1 MISLK
6 VKILKKIFVSNE
18 SGFSV
23 FKTTINKHPESPQ
36 IIVGDLFDV
45 NEGDF
50 LEIEGEYSFHPKFG
64 KQIKVK
70 SFKFILP
77 QDKDGIIKY
86 LASGRIKGIGEKTAT
101 KIVNKF
107 GLLTFDVL
115 EKDPEKL
122 KKIKGIRKGVIE
134 EIKKNRE
141 ENRTIRELTVKLSP
155 YGIGA
160 QTIFKI
166 FKKFEENSIE
176 ILKHNP
182 YVLIE
187 KIKGV
192 GFKIA
197 DTIARGF
204 NISSN
209 NPNRINA
216 GIDFIISQYEQKNG
230 DLYVNENTLLK
241 ESSQILHVP
250 VNFII
255 DSINKKIERN
265 ELRREEIP
273 EKVIMSLKNYS
284 IEKMSAKYLYEL
296 GLPSASQDISEINF
310 KQIYK
315 KLSINLTEEQKNAA
329 ISSIK
334 NNITIISGGP
344 GTGKTTLIR
353 AIIELFIEKNQKVL
367 IAAPTGRAAKRI
379 EETSNFK
386 ASTIHRM
393 LKINPET
400 RTFVHNEYNPLQAN
414 VIIID
419 ESSMIDSFIFYS
431 LLKAIARNT
440 KLIII
445 GDKDQLPSVG
455 PGNIL
460 RDIINSKYF
469 NTIYLNRNF
478 RQTEESL
485 IIENAYR
492 INKGEQLIFKP
503 FSENPDFVFIN
514 VRNEN
519 RALEKVLNIMKFYK
533 NDFDFNSPLFQILVP
548 MYRGEAGIDN
558 INRTIQTEFNLE
570 PFLIKKEKKSFKKF
584 DKVMQLKNNY
594 EKEIFNG
601 DQGIIVDFNI
611 EKKSMLVDFEGR
623 IIEYNID
630 EIDELNLSYAISVH
644 KSQGS
649 EYEMTVLILLP
660 THSIMLNREIFYTAV
675 TRAKKKIFVISDKNT
690 IQRAIF
696 NSRPSQRK
704 TMLPIRLKEFFK
716 AK

>member
-1 MISLK
+1 LLSFK
-6 VKILKKIFVSNE
+6 VKILRKIFVSNE
-18 SGFSV
+18 NGFSV
-23 FKTTINKHPESPQ
+23 FKASIKKHPESSQ

-50 LEIEGEYSFHPKFG
+50 LEIEGEYTSHPKFG

-77 QDKDGIIKY
+77 QDRDGIIKY
-86 LASGRIKGIGEKTAT
+86 LASGRIKGVGEKTAT
-101 KIVNKF
+101 KIVDKF
-107 GLLTFDVL
+107 GLSTFDVL
-115 EKDPEKL
+115 EKNPEKL
-122 KKIKGIRKGVIE
+122 RKIKGLRKTVLK

-155 YGIGA
+155 YGIGT

-166 FKKFEENSIE
+166 FKEFEEDSIE

-187 KIKGV
+187 KVKGI

-197 DTIARGF
+197 DTIAKGF
-204 NISSN
+204 NISLN

-216 GIDFIISQYEQKNG
+216 GIDFIIFQYEQKNG
-230 DLYVNENTLLK
+230 DLYINENVLLEK
-241 ESSQILHVP
+241 SSKILHVP
-250 VNFII
+250 VNTIL
-255 DSINKKIERN
+255 DSINRKIERN
-265 ELRREEIP
+265 ELKREEIP
-273 EKVIMSLKNYS
+273 EKVIMSFKNHS
-284 IEKMSAKYLYEL
+284 IERMTAKYLYKL
-296 GLPSASQDISEINF
+296 GLPSSSQDTFEANF
-310 KQIYK
+310 DQIYK
-315 KLSINLTEEQKNAA
+315 KLSIQLTEEQKNAA
-329 ISSIK
+329 TSSIN

-353 AIIELFIEKNQKVL
+353 AIIELSIKKNRKVL

-379 EETSNFK
+379 EETSHFK

-400 RTFVHNEYNPLQAN
+400 KTFVHNEYNPLQAE
-414 VIIID
+414 IIVID

-431 LLKAIARNT
+431 LLKAIAKNT

-460 RDIINSKYF
+460 RDIIDSKYF

-492 INKGEQLIFKP
+492 INKGDQLIFKP

-514 VRNEN
+514 VKDGN
-519 RALEKVLNIMKFYK
+519 RALEKVLNIIKFYK
-533 NDFDFNSPLFQILVP
+533 DDFDFNSPLFQILVP

-558 INRTIQTEFNLE
+558 INRIIQAKFNPE
-570 PFLIKKEKKSFKKF
+570 PFFINKEKRSFKRF
-584 DKVMQLKNNY
+584 DKVMQIKNNY
-594 EKEIFNG
+594 EKEVFNG

-611 EKKSMLVDFEGR
+611 EKKSMFVDFENR
-623 IIEYNID
+623 IVEYNTD
-630 EIDELNLSYAISVH
+630 EIDELTLSYAISIH

-649 EYEMTVLILLP
+649 EYEVTVLILLP

-675 TRAKKKIFVISDKNT
+675 TRAKKKILLISDENT
-690 IQRAIF
+690 IQRAIN
-696 NSRPSQRK
+696 NSLPSQRK
-704 TMLPIRLKEFFK
+704 TMLPVRLREFFK
-716 AK
+716 TK

>member
-1 MISLK
+1 LLSFK

-18 SGFSV
+18 NGFSV
-23 FKTTINKHPESPQ
+23 FKTTTNKYPESPQ

-115 EKDPEKL
+115 EKEPEKL

-166 FKKFEENSIE
+166 FKEFEENSIE

-182 YVLIE
+182 YILIE

-192 GFKIA
+192 GFRIA

-204 NISSN
+204 NISSS

-216 GIDFIISQYEQKNG
+216 GIDFIISKYEQKNG
-230 DLYVNENTLLK
+230 DLYINENTLLE

-250 VNFII
+250 VNLII
-255 DSINKKIERN
+255 NSINRKIERN
-265 ELRREEIP
+265 ELIREEIP

-296 GLPSASQDISEINF
+296 GLPSSSHDISEINF

-315 KLSINLTEEQKNAA
+315 KLSINLTEEQENAA

-379 EETSNFK
+379 EETSNF
-386 ASTIHRM
+386 
-393 LKINPET
+393 
-400 RTFVHNEYNPLQAN
+400 QAN
-414 VIIID
+414 VIVID

-478 RQTEESL
+478 RQTEKSL

-514 VRNEN
+514 VKNEN

-533 NDFDFNSPLFQILVP
+533 NDFDFNSQSFQILVP
-548 MYRGEAGIDN
+548 MYRGDAGIDN
-558 INRTIQTEFNLE
+558 INRTIQAEFNLE

-611 EKKSMLVDFEGR
+611 EKKSIFVDFEGR
-623 IIEYNID
+623 IIEYNTD
-630 EIDELNLSYAISVH
+630 EIDELTLSYAISVH

-649 EYEMTVLILLP
+649 EYDMTVLILLP

-704 TMLPIRLKEFFK
+704 TMLPIRLKEFFNK
-716 AK
+716 K